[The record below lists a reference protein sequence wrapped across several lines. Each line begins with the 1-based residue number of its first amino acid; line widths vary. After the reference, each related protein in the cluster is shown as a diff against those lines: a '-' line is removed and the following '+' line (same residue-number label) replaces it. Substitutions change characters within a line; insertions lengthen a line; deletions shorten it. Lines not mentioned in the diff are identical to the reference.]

1 MSDKKLL
8 VNFHIDCGRM
18 GELDGLFV
26 TTQDALNAAYGKTF
40 YMGDVLGKH
49 SEISEELD
57 PSHIT
62 VLDADD
68 DFIEK
73 FTAIV
78 GRDIGVN
85 PLDYIEETEE

>member
-26 TTQDALNAAYGKTF
+26 TTQAELDTAYGKTF

-49 SEISEELD
+49 SEISDDLD
-57 PSHIT
+57 PSHVT
-62 VLDADD
+62 VLTADEE
-68 DFIEK
+68 FIEK
-73 FTAIV
+73 YLAIV
-78 GRDIGVN
+78 GRDVGVN